1 MNMLAIFVLEPV
13 NTRARQLD
21 QGAFLPRHRYAKPS
35 AQRTPNVDTIYTL
48 SPPKRVMKLFASQRN
63 TVLGGVCPLQTVKSV
78 QQRSPPRT
86 RAATISTQTFR
97 ISALESSGDLHDMR
111 QLKLLLGRA
120 IIDVMDGVAECA

>member
-63 TVLGGVCPLQTVKSV
+63 TVLGRRV
-78 QQRSPPRT
+78 
-86 RAATISTQTFR
+86 
-97 ISALESSGDLHDMR
+97 
-111 QLKLLLGRA
+111 LGRQRYRHKPSESA
-120 IIDVMDGVAECA
+120 PSNRPVTCMI